1 MRAMDEVRTW
11 DQKHTI
17 TSPRGHDL
25 NGGRSDV
32 HETLLE
38 SITIMEGVLK

>member
-1 MRAMDEVRTW
+1 MVEVRTCN
-11 DQKHTI
+11 QKHTCM
-17 TSPRGHDL
+17 SPRGHDL

-38 SITIMEGVLK
+38 SITIMEGVLQ